1 MQEKVEQNETS
12 SEDPRDG
19 ISRGKEEGQR
29 DEWDVKE
36 LSDEASQIDENE
48 IQRQLRRGDEST
60 GDADERDVAGRSE
73 SKDTPQGREEAK
85 NDIKNKANVNG

>member
-1 MQEKVEQNETS
+1 MSEKFEDLKS
-12 SEDPRDG
+12 SAQDRRDG
-19 ISRGKEEGQR
+19 LSRGKEDGER
-29 DEWDVKE
+29 DEWNVKE

-48 IQRQLRRGDEST
+48 IQRQLRRGDET
-60 GDADERDVAGRSE
+60 EGDADERDIAGRSE